1 MFVAVVV
8 CGLRLG
14 FVLICVC
21 LRLFSFVVD

>member
-8 CGLRLG
+8 CELRLV